1 VGGVGWYTVPI
12 MPAKVCPRCG
22 AQYQNLKST
31 TCPQCFA
38 VLVAVDD
45 ETAQELTEAR
55 AAVER
60 TPEFKAVKADDDERF
75 QEQSFG
81 ACLGVLVITIITLVL
96 AGTLIAVAAHRHHA
110 ATRPLTIA
118 RSHTIAP
125 LVGAPEPLT
134 TLPVAAA
141 GLDDVLPPTLGPY
154 QRSERDADVVLT
166 GTLTPLFH
174 GVYARPGQAAL
185 DVYAL
190 PSGRPTSEQN
200 EFRLGLS
207 LAARVGGADRP
218 LLFFATE
225 YWRFAALAAPHA
237 EAAPDDL
244 RDALAA
250 HFRQP

>member
-1 VGGVGWYTVPI
+1 

-55 AAVER
+55 AEVER
-60 TPEFKAVKADDDERF
+60 TPEFASVKAADDERF

-96 AGTLIAVAAHRHHA
+96 AGTLIAVAAHRHHPPTHA
-110 ATRPLTIA
+110 LNAVRPVT
-118 RSHTIAP
+118 AP
-125 LVGAPEPLT
+125 PVGAPEPLT

-141 GLDDVLPPTLGPY
+141 DLDDVLPPTLGPY
-154 QRSERDADVVLT
+154 HRSERDADTVLT